1 MASGLVLACVLYT
14 AHYLVYCL
22 PQPFFIEDA
31 GISFAYARNLV
42 NGDGLATYA
51 GGPRVEGYSNP
62 TWTFLIAILYAVGLP
77 MFTTAKVLG
86 WLFGVMTLPFVWGLT
101 RRALPDRGDAPF
113 HRDNLA
119 LIAPFALAINVQFV
133 VWNSSGLENS
143 LFCFLLATALYRC
156 VIELEDQRKPL
167 SAALF
172 FLLCISRPEGIM
184 YTMVA
189 LGLRAWHAL
198 FSEEAKGRTLW
209 ERVGVVGPWLCV
221 LLVPLVAYHAWR
233 YWYFAWEFPNTYY
246 AKMGT
251 GRSFKPFSWTRK
263 GWKYINA
270 WMLPHG
276 GYLFAPVLLIGL
288 IGFGRRLRWL
298 ALILVALLAVLVFWD
313 GKEGLDVAPSWWEGV
328 ASLWVKLRVWAI
340 AALVPILWFA
350 ALRSRA
356 WRSRG
361 LLWLCASA
369 GLFFALYVGGDWMK
383 AHRWFN
389 LFSVA
394 LIAIVTV
401 GIAEIAWL
409 IAGPTPVNWG
419 AHGWVHHLKHRHG
432 WALIFL
438 GLCVSSWTVN
448 ESRLIMGFVGSP
460 ETSVRDIHRRVMYM
474 RDVQKTLDIDHV
486 TLLDV
491 DMGAHM
497 FYTDWAIVDIAGL
510 VDVSMA
516 RHSDF
521 NKKFLR
527 EYLFKERR
535 PDFAHV
541 HGGWARASRIPKLD
555 EWKDTY
561 IEIPGYPIGTRRLH
575 IGNHINKNIFVTT
588 KDERVPKVSFESDV
602 HLVDVNIPSPLV
614 QPGAQIFVYTAWR
627 AALRKAGFRVLIAL
641 TATDGTRTVGSFA
654 PGYGWYPAEEW
665 KRSETVETKFRVPVP
680 KDFPRGP
687 VTVSMALLD
696 QKSGRV
702 LAVKSTAE
710 SEETEHPWMGGAY
723 DLTGTVLIG
732 DGSAVADAA
741 EADRIEAIAFAE
753 SGDCESVWP
762 AWKNAIRHGPF
773 RKNWIQRYDASL
785 RQILARCYAQ
795 RASETPDVWAKADTL
810 LLGMKWSHK
819 EPELVAQT
827 RPLAKDLEA
836 RGDALWEGKKLERAY
851 RAFST
856 SIELD
861 PSRSWAR
868 RKAEDVRD
876 LRLKITRP
884 GRKKDRKKRLKA
896 RSKG

>member
-1 MASGLVLACVLYT
+1 
-14 AHYLVYCL
+14 
-22 PQPFFIEDA
+22 
-31 GISFAYARNLV
+31 
-42 NGDGLATYA
+42 
-51 GGPRVEGYSNP
+51 
-62 TWTFLIAILYAVGLP
+62 
-77 MFTTAKVLG
+77 
-86 WLFGVMTLPFVWGLT
+86 
-101 RRALPDRGDAPF
+101 
-113 HRDNLA
+113 
-119 LIAPFALAINVQFV
+119 
-133 VWNSSGLENS
+133 
-143 LFCFLLATALYRC
+143 
-156 VIELEDQRKPL
+156 
-167 SAALF
+167 
-172 FLLCISRPEGIM
+172 
-184 YTMVA
+184 
-189 LGLRAWHAL
+189 
-198 FSEEAKGRTLW
+198 
-209 ERVGVVGPWLCV
+209 
-221 LLVPLVAYHAWR
+221 
-233 YWYFAWEFPNTYY
+233 
-246 AKMGT
+246 
-251 GRSFKPFSWTRK
+251 
-263 GWKYINA
+263 
-270 WMLPHG
+270 
-276 GYLFAPVLLIGL
+276 
-288 IGFGRRLRWL
+288 
-298 ALILVALLAVLVFWD
+298 
-313 GKEGLDVAPSWWEGV
+313 
-328 ASLWVKLRVWAI
+328 
-340 AALVPILWFA
+340 
-350 ALRSRA
+350 
-356 WRSRG
+356 
-361 LLWLCASA
+361 
-369 GLFFALYVGGDWMK
+369 
-383 AHRWFN
+383 
-389 LFSVA
+389 
-394 LIAIVTV
+394 
-401 GIAEIAWL
+401 
-409 IAGPTPVNWG
+409 
-419 AHGWVHHLKHRHG
+419 
-432 WALIFL
+432 
-438 GLCVSSWTVN
+438 
-448 ESRLIMGFVGSP
+448 
-460 ETSVRDIHRRVMYM
+460 MYM